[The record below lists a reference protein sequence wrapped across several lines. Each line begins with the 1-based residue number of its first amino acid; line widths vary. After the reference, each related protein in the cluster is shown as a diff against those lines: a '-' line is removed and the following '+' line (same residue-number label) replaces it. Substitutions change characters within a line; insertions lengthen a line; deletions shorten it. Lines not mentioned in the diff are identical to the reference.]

1 MEEKGFRGKVAF
13 DLKFLK
19 GLILLLPN
27 NFSFSFL
34 LQYFLDF
41 FLYASFLSFNF
52 FLFFFFFFFFFISN
66 TFIFDNIFF
75 LCYGVGKEKG
85 PQSLVHLGGKPMK
98 EIFNNIFLFLPL
110 LSKVFS
116 YDLLEWR

>member
-1 MEEKGFRGKVAF
+1 VTFEMEEKGFRGKVAF

-27 NFSFSFL
+27 IYIYIFCFNTFLIFFFMPPSFPSIF
-34 LQYFLDF
+34 FCF
-41 FLYASFLSFNF
+41 FLSH
-52 FLFFFFFFFFFISN
+52 
-66 TFIFDNIFF
+66 TFMMDNSLF

-110 LSKVFS
+110 LSKVFL